1 MSCKCNE
8 NFCIKNEKAIIHFI
22 TVVPEL
28 LNKCRIVLKD
38 MNNLRFKEHIC
49 SIDVNDA
56 RTFFENQIEFF
67 DENFTQ
73 FEQNEIKIFVET
85 SNELLSITSILKA
98 KPLNIYLNFIKDNSF
113 FEILESESLT
123 THFQPIIDMQTN
135 SIYAYECLT
144 RGVLPNGDLMYPN
157 DLFEKSNRNDTNFR
171 LDKLCRE
178 SALKTAAVKKI
189 NSKVF
194 INFLPTAIY
203 DPKFCL
209 QSTVRWANQL
219 ELDPR
224 NIVFEVVETEN
235 VQDKVHLKQ
244 ILNYY
249 REQGF
254 KIALDDVGE
263 GYSSLNMIIDIKPD
277 IIKVDRN
284 IIDGIDTN
292 ELKQSVYKALKSI
305 CIDNNIQILAEGVET
320 QEELSMVKKLGVD
333 FAQGYYFAKP
343 SPEPIRRIF

>member
-8 NFCIKNEKAIIHFI
+8 NFCIKNEKATIHFI

-49 SIDVNDA
+49 SIDVNDV

-85 SNELLSITSILKA
+85 SNELLSITSVLKA

-123 THFQPIIDMQTN
+123 THFQPIIDIQTN

-203 DPKFCL
+203 DPNFCL

-244 ILNYY
+244 ILNHY

-343 SPEPIRRIF
+343 YSEPIRRIF

>member
-1 MSCKCNE
+1 MSCICNE
-8 NFCIKNEKAIIHFI
+8 NFCIKNEKASIHFI
-22 TVVPEL
+22 TIVPEL
-28 LNKCRIVLKD
+28 LRKCKLVFKD
-38 MNNLRFKEHIC
+38 INNLRLKENIC
-49 SIDVNDA
+49 TIDVNDA
-56 RTFFENQIEFF
+56 RDFFEKNLEFI
-67 DENFTQ
+67 DENFTL
-73 FEQNEIKIFVET
+73 FEQNEIKVFVET
-85 SNELLSITSILKA
+85 SCEILSISSVLKA

-123 THFQPIIDMQTN
+123 THFQPIIDVQSS

-157 DLFEKSNRNDTNFR
+157 DLFEKSSRNDTNFR

-224 NIVFEVVETEN
+224 NIIFEVVETEN
-235 VQDKVHLKQ
+235 VEDKVHLKQ

-284 IIDGIDTN
+284 IIDGIDKN

-305 CIDNNIQILAEGVET
+305 CVENHIQILAEGIET

-343 SPEPIRRIF
+343 SPEPVRRIF